1 MDRPFDEILNIK
13 EVSHYLKIPVSTI
26 YKLITERKIPA
37 IKLGK
42 HWRIMKRDLDHLF
55 DQNGRVRMQ

>member
-1 MDRPFDEILNIK
+1 MASDEILNIQ

-26 YKLITERKIPA
+26 YKLITEKKIPA

-55 DQNGRVRMQ
+55 EQNAMVRMK